1 MNPGIST
8 AHSRPSVSQSSAT
21 GSWIMGS
28 LATSSTRYPGG
39 MKKVFSSSSGDK
51 TGDSLPTF

>member
-8 AHSRPSVSQSSAT
+8 AHSRPSVSQSIAT
-21 GSWIMGS
+21 GSWISGS

-39 MKKVFSSSSGDK
+39 M
-51 TGDSLPTF
+51 